1 MGIQTRTIRPILVLY
16 PIYLTRTTRPGGS
29 CGYSDCLMWR
39 TWKYTSDLIAVMRV
53 DMALDAE
60 VNVRINVKTDTVTR
74 SMASVYTDVLILML

>member
-1 MGIQTRTIRPILVLY
+1 
-16 PIYLTRTTRPGGS
+16 
-29 CGYSDCLMWR
+29 MWH

-74 SMASVYTDVLILML
+74 SMASVYMDVQILML